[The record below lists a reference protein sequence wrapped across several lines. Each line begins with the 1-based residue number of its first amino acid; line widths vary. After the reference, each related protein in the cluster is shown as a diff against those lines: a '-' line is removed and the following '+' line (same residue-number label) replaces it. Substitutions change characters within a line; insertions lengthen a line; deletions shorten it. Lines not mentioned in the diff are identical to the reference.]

1 MTLAVCSRTSPHNL
15 QVLRRFSQ
23 KVYATPSRRN
33 MKEGKGETEEMT
45 YPHISFAI
53 DNFEDM
59 FDDVVVR
66 DGESLGIELTACD
79 HAGRINVVL
88 FSASVPYEAMK
99 RVYDSRQEKDLDSPF
114 LSFAFAIGRNKCD
127 EHSELFQF
135 HVISISICSYAKLQI
150 APKRIE
156 YILDSD

>member
-1 MTLAVCSRTSPHNL
+1 MEALRLIESSQLNYKVTLAVCSRTSPHNL

-99 RVYDSRQEKDLDSPF
+99 RVYDSRQENHRQSL
-114 LSFAFAIGRNKCD
+114 LLICIRNFAIGRKKSD
-127 EHSELFQF
+127 E
-135 HVISISICSYAKLQI
+135 
-150 APKRIE
+150 
-156 YILDSD
+156 

>member
-1 MTLAVCSRTSPHNL
+1 MIESSQLNYKVTLAVCSRTSPHNL

-99 RVYDSRQEKDLDSPF
+99 RVYDSREEKRPRQSF
-114 LSFAFAIGRNKCD
+114 L
-127 EHSELFQF
+127 
-135 HVISISICSYAKLQI
+135 VICICNW
-150 APKRIE
+150 PE
-156 YILDSD
+156 EM

>member
-33 MKEGKGETEEMT
+33 MKEGKGEIEEMT

-99 RVYDSRQEKDLDSPF
+99 RVYDSRQGNHRQSLHVMCNCSEKSNEQSKF
-114 LSFAFAIGRNKCD
+114 FFN
-127 EHSELFQF
+127 FF
-135 HVISISICSYAKLQI
+135 VISISICS
-150 APKRIE
+150 
-156 YILDSD
+156 

>member
-1 MTLAVCSRTSPHNL
+1 MNCHQLNYKVTLAVCSRTSPHNL

-23 KVYATPSRRN
+23 KVYATPSRRK
-33 MKEGKGETEEMT
+33 MEGKAESEEMT

-66 DGESLGIELTACD
+66 DGESLGIELTAWD
-79 HAGRINVVL
+79 NAERINVVL

-99 RVYDSRQEKDLDSPF
+99 RVYDSREDFNSPACHVFFIKSRLLDTF
-114 LSFAFAIGRNKCD
+114 KMVFA
-127 EHSELFQF
+127 SENT
-135 HVISISICSYAKLQI
+135 
-150 APKRIE
+150 
-156 YILDSD
+156 

>member
-1 MTLAVCSRTSPHNL
+1 MEALRLIESSQLNYKVTLAVCSRTSPHNL

-99 RVYDSRQEKDLDSPF
+99 RVYDSRKDNRNRRQSLHAICICNWPEK
-114 LSFAFAIGRNKCD
+114 K
-127 EHSELFQF
+127 
-135 HVISISICSYAKLQI
+135 
-150 APKRIE
+150 
-156 YILDSD
+156 